1 MLLAPQDE
9 LNSYSSN
16 AITSEPVK
24 CMRGTCAVLGM
35 CMCGMKDRAK
45 PTMPLKMQNSFR
57 KLSVE
62 SAHPPEL
69 PAAPAVS
76 ARGANKS
83 VEKAKS
89 VQTETRD
96 SKPAEVAASRPMEI
110 AASKPMEV
118 PTSRPVEAASPKPA
132 SPPETKP
139 DFSMFDFSI

>member
-1 MLLAPQDE
+1 MLLAPQDD
-9 LNSYSSN
+9 LNSYSPN

-57 KLSVE
+57 KLFVE

-69 PAAPAVS
+69 PTAPALS
-76 ARGANKS
+76 AHGANKS
-83 VEKAKS
+83 VEKAKN
-89 VQTETRD
+89 VQTETPA
-96 SKPAEVAASRPMEI
+96 SKPLEVATSKPMAVAASKTMEI
-110 AASKPMEV
+110 
-118 PTSRPVEAASPKPA
+118 PTSRPVEAASPKPL
-132 SPPETKP
+132 SPPKAKP